1 MLGGYLVLT
10 LERRKNKPS
19 GSRLVRGCWCRE
31 CRDTCPVHVLGELL
45 ANTEPGVKLF
55 PGVSAGTALAA
66 LRTML
71 AVLKVPG
78 AAEHRTHDLRRGHA
92 KDLQMSGDILHSG
105 VGHVL

>member
-1 MLGGYLVLT
+1 VLGGYLVLT

-45 ANTEPGVKLF
+45 ANTEPGAKLF